1 MGIVVFGAV
10 FVDIKGYPI
19 MPYIPG
25 GRNVGSVIQVHGGVS
40 RNIAED
46 LGNLQLKPVYISVV
60 DNTGTSTDVLEHLKQ
75 RNVDVRYIPRTD
87 TGLGTWLAVFNNKGD
102 VVASI
107 SSRPDLSPISD
118 ILDHYGED
126 IFRNADSII
135 VEIDM
140 EEAQL
145 SRIFY
150 LAEKYGKAVYAAVS
164 NMSLALERRDLFRKT
179 DCVICNRQEASLF
192 FSEDFEQKTPRQIQE
207 LLPMKILQAGIS
219 RMIITLGD
227 QGAVFAETNGQ
238 SGYCQA
244 QNVQV
249 IDTTGAGD
257 AFLAGVA
264 AGLTYQRDLAAACD
278 IGTRLAASVIATRDS
293 VCPVFRPEEFGLIL
307 PAD

>member
-25 GRNVGSVIQVHGGVS
+25 GRNVGSVVQVHGGVS

-46 LGNLQLKPVYISVV
+46 LGNLQLRPVYISVV
-60 DNTGTSTDVLEHLKQ
+60 DNTGISTDVLDHLMQ
-75 RNVDVRYIPRTD
+75 RNVDVQYIPRT
-87 TGLGTWLAVFNNKGD
+87 TSGLGTWLAVFDNNGD

-107 SSRPDLSPISD
+107 SNRPDLGPITD
-118 ILDHYGED
+118 VLDKHGDE

-145 SRIFY
+145 TRIFS

-164 NMSLALERRDLFRKT
+164 NMSLALERRELFRKT
-179 DCVICNRQEASLF
+179 DCVVCNRQEASLF
-192 FSEDFEQKTPRQIQE
+192 FSVDFDQIDLKRIQDI
-207 LLPMKILQAGIS
+207 LPMKIRQAGIS

-227 QGAVFAETNGQ
+227 QGAVYASSDGTT
-238 SGYCQA
+238 GYCPPQK
-244 QNVQV
+244 VQV

-264 AGLTYQRDLAAACD
+264 AGLTYHRDLAEACN

-293 VCPVFRPEEFGLIL
+293 VCPIFRPEEFGISL
-307 PAD
+307 